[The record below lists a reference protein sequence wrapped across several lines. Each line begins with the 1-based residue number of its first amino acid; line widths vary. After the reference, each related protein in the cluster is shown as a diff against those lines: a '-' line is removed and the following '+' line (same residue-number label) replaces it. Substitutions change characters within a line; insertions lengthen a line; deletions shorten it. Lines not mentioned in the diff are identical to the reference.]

1 MWRYTEVN
9 GHDQIT
15 LHDCLSDDIRVEG
28 NDLIVNFPDGFWV
41 LPFNGYH
48 DDDLAL
54 RTGPSQVV
62 FRDFDIYPI
71 DLFYDIRLFRRSI
84 LCRRRRVEL
93 PQLLKMVNDGKHVLE
108 FLWEYHRPGNNLYQ
122 CWLRK
127 KPYRQVAECQFEIQA
142 QTIEYRWNE
151 ILPERKW

>member
-1 MWRYTEVN
+1 MWRFIEEN
-9 GHDQIT
+9 GHDRIT

-41 LPFNGYH
+41 LPYCGYH

-54 RTGPSQVV
+54 KTGPAQVV
-62 FRDFDIYPI
+62 FKNVYVYPI
-71 DLFYDIRLFRRSI
+71 DLFYTTRLFRWPI
-84 LCRRRRVEL
+84 LCRRVQVEL
-93 PQLLKMVNDGKHVLE
+93 PQLLKKVNDGKHQLE
-108 FLWEYHRPGNNLYQ
+108 FLWDYHRPGNSLYQ

-127 KPYRQVAECQFEIQA
+127 KNYSQVAECQFEIQGG
-142 QTIEYRWNE
+142 TIEYRWNE